1 MTYAVIEMGGK
12 QYRVEKGDSVVV
24 DRVDAKEGAKVTA
37 RAVLY
42 AAGDKTVM
50 DGPELDKVKVEAVV
64 TEHIKGDKIRVFK
77 YRPKK
82 RYKRTVGHRSLLTR
96 LEISDIRTGSARAK
110 ADEKPKADA
119 EAEKPKAEAAEP
131 KAEAAK
137 AKAETA
143 KPKAETAKAKTEAAK
158 PKAPAK
164 PKAEAAKPKAA
175 KPAAAKK
182 KAPANKAA
190 PKKPAAKKKDS

>member
-1 MTYAVIEMGGK
+1 VTYAVIEMGGK

-64 TEHIKGDKIRVFK
+64 TEHLKGDKIRVFK

-82 RYKRTVGHRSLLTR
+82 RYRRTVGHRSLLTR

-110 ADEKPKADA
+110 ADEKPKA
-119 EAEKPKAEAAEP
+119 EAEKPKAEAA
-131 KAEAAK
+131 
-137 AKAETA
+137 
-143 KPKAETAKAKTEAAK
+143 KPKAST
-158 PKAPAK
+158 K

-182 KAPANKAA
+182 KAAAKKAA

>member
-82 RYKRTVGHRSLLTR
+82 RYRRTVGHRSLLTR

-110 ADEKPKADA
+110 ADEKPKADSA
-119 EAEKPKAEAAEP
+119 DEQPKAEAAP
-131 KAEAAK
+131 
-137 AKAETA
+137 KAETA
-143 KPKAETAKAKTEAAK
+143 KPKAEAAKPKAEAAK
-158 PKAPAK
+158 PKAEAAK
-164 PKAEAAKPKAA
+164 PKAETKPKPEAAKPKAA

-182 KAPANKAA
+182 KAAAKKAA
-190 PKKPAAKKKDS
+190 PKKPAAKKKDT

>member
-82 RYKRTVGHRSLLTR
+82 RYRRTVGHRSLLTR

-119 EAEKPKAEAAEP
+119 TDEKPKAEAKP
-131 KAEAAK
+131 
-137 AKAETA
+137 KAETA
-143 KPKAETAKAKTEAAK
+143 KPKAATAKPKAEAAK
-158 PKAPAK
+158 PKAEAK
-164 PKAEAAKPKAA
+164 PKADAAKPKAA

-182 KAPANKAA
+182 KAAAKKAA
-190 PKKPAAKKKDS
+190 PKKPAAKKKGS